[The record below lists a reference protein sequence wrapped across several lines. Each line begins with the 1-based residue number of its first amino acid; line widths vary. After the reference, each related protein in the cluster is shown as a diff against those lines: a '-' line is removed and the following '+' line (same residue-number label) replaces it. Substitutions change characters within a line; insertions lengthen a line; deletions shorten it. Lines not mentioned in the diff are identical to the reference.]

1 MSVDQIMCDS
11 TKSIYQLS
19 FECSSNTNVT
29 NFECVKAY
37 SNAIGLIRTFAGA
50 WMLLIGILGVVGN
63 LIILTTV
70 PYAVKLK
77 RHDLHNNFSN
87 STVFILNLS
96 VIELCHCLFFVVPQ
110 GLLYFNDRSI
120 IGDHG
125 CSIVMSICVLT
136 VTSDMLAMA
145 LIATSRYL
153 HISYKDK
160 WNQICDKKRNIILLI
175 FLSWF
180 PGILSLPFLTV
191 MKFHGTVVSGWDC
204 RYGACGFIQ
213 SYEYG
218 LNHTSARDDEKTV
231 YHELWNIMYFY
242 TLLIPLF
249 SITTMLVSY
258 ILIWS
263 KVHKSTKFL
272 VGTDSM
278 IQILNEREAK
288 MTKAIS
294 ILMFCS
300 FLCWLP
306 LPVLNLVFLKFEK
319 KDDFDDSDDFTSSHY
334 LLYVIIQS
342 VFVSQYALNF
352 FIYISRS
359 DQFRDAFLD
368 GIPLLRRKSTPKIEN
383 KIFNGDSRA
392 CK

>member
-1 MSVDQIMCDS
+1 
-11 TKSIYQLS
+11 
-19 FECSSNTNVT
+19 
-29 NFECVKAY
+29 
-37 SNAIGLIRTFAGA
+37 
-50 WMLLIGILGVVGN
+50 
-63 LIILTTV
+63 
-70 PYAVKLK
+70 
-77 RHDLHNNFSN
+77 
-87 STVFILNLS
+87 
-96 VIELCHCLFFVVPQ
+96 
-110 GLLYFNDRSI
+110 
-120 IGDHG
+120 
-125 CSIVMSICVLT
+125 MSICVLT

-319 KDDFDDSDDFTSSHY
+319 KDDFDTTDDFTSSSY

-383 KIFNGDSRA
+383 RIFNGDSRA
-392 CK
+392 YK